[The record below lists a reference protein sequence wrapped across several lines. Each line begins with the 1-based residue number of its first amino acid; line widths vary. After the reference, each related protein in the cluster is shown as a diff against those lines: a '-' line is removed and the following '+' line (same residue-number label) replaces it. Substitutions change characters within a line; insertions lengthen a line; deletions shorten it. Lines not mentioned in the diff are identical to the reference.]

1 MRQSSRPTNRP
12 SPPRRSPGHERWVR
26 SPAVPSGGAYRLLLL
41 LLAAL
46 PLATACQDRAG
57 DDHGEGE
64 SLAQV
69 DTSEAHAPDSSWSF
83 DEATALGLAA
93 MPLSCLDRPHAQ
105 RRDRSAYLD
114 EISYER
120 RVGFEGDRAFYGC
133 WDWHSAVNSTWTLVR
148 ILKEFP
154 ELSIAPL
161 VREKLRGHLTEEAL
175 AGEMEF
181 FRGNGQFERPYG
193 YAWLLKLHAELATWR
208 DPEGAQWAGLLE
220 PLARLMGTRLMD
232 YVADLDQPVRTG
244 VHPNTAFA
252 IGLAL
257 EATEATGNLAWDR
270 ILRASAR
277 RLFEGDSSCPTAYE
291 PAASDFV
298 SPCLEEAAVMA
309 RVMGENEFPEW
320 LDDFL
325 PPLDGPQTANIRS
338 PAPTSDEGPR
348 GRAVIEDDSVR
359 AELGA
364 RSHLIGL
371 AFTRAEAMQT
381 VASALPEGDPRATEL
396 RRLARLHGR
405 AGFEAMFDADY
416 AGSHWIGSF
425 ATKFLASR
433 GS

>member
-1 MRQSSRPTNRP
+1 MQRAKRGLR
-12 SPPRRSPGHERWVR
+12 
-26 SPAVPSGGAYRLLLL
+26 AGGARGLVLF
-41 LLAAL
+41 LAVAS
-46 PLATACQDRAG
+46 TVVACRGPAPA
-57 DDHGEGE
+57 DHAETDEEVHRE
-64 SLAQV
+64 SAV
-69 DTSEAHAPDSSWSF
+69 TEAASDFHTL
-83 DEATALGLAA
+83 DEATALALAA

-114 EISYER
+114 DISYER
-120 RVGFEGDRAFYGC
+120 HADFEANRAFYGC

-148 ILKEFP
+148 ILKQFP
-154 ELSIAPL
+154 ELPISPL
-161 VREKLRGHLTEEAL
+161 IREKLRSHLTEEAL
-175 AGEMEF
+175 AGELEF
-181 FRGNGQFERPYG
+181 FHGNAQFERPYG
-193 YAWLLKLHAELATWR
+193 YAWLLKLHAELTTWR
-208 DPEGAQWAGLLE
+208 DPESARWAGLLE
-220 PLARLMGTRLMD
+220 PLARLLGTRMMD
-232 YVADLDQPVRTG
+232 YVADLDQPMRSG

-277 RLFEGDSSCPTAYE
+277 RLFQGDTSCPTAYE

-298 SPCLEEAAVMA
+298 SPCLEEAALMA
-309 RVMGENEFPEW
+309 RVLDGEEFSEW
-320 LDDFL
+320 LEAFL
-325 PPLDGPQTANIRS
+325 PPLDGPRTATIRS
-338 PAPTSDEGPR
+338 PAPTPEGGPT

-371 AFTRAEAMQT
+371 AFTRAEAMIEI
-381 VASALPEGDPRATEL
+381 ADALPSSDPREAEL
-396 RRLARLHGR
+396 RRLAQVHGD

-425 ATKFLASR
+425 ATKYLAAR